1 LEATTGQLIGITVAI
16 CVILAVSGVAIRSQ
30 QRRKLDRLR
39 QKIEA
44 QGSPIERLAPAHPGV
59 VAMVNEQYSSSKY
72 VRRRVY
78 SALVNDGGVSVK
90 QIWMIENGRVVR
102 IS

>member
-1 LEATTGQLIGITVAI
+1 
-16 CVILAVSGVAIRSQ
+16 
-30 QRRKLDRLR
+30 
-39 QKIEA
+39 
-44 QGSPIERLAPAHPGV
+44 
-59 VAMVNEQYSSSKY
+59 MVNEQYSSSKY